1 MLRAKPLRD
10 ERCLRCHSE
19 VSAMARKVA
28 RSLRELLN
36 LFRIHELLSGHVV
49 QVIGRNLCISSQ
61 FIEETTC
68 RYVIAN
74 TVTFY

>member
-1 MLRAKPLRD
+1 MLQPLIIHRFAYPT
-10 ERCLRCHSE
+10 
-19 VSAMARKVA
+19 VFM
-28 RSLRELLN
+28 N

-49 QVIGRNLCISSQ
+49 QVIGRNLSISSQ

-74 TVTFY
+74 TATFY

>member
-1 MLRAKPLRD
+1 MLQPLIIHRFAYPN
-10 ERCLRCHSE
+10 RVH
-19 VSAMARKVA
+19 
-28 RSLRELLN
+28 LN

-74 TVTFY
+74 TATFY